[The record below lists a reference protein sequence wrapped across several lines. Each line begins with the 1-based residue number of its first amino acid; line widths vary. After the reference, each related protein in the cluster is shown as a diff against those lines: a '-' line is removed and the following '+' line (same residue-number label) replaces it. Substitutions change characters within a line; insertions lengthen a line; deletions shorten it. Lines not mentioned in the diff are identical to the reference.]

1 MSFLINY
8 PAVPV
13 VLLLVLFFA
22 ARWFMVP
29 DDLKRTEWV
38 LVASALTIPASALAQ
53 ATANS
58 LSRFRPLKY
67 DQFVYRFD
75 DLLGQPSFI
84 LGRIAEHHVGFKVLI
99 SVSYGLLPV
108 MIVATFAT
116 YLWLRTQAETIR
128 LVWAFLLNLFL
139 AVPLYLLFPVC
150 GPALAFSD
158 FPAHPPAHL
167 IPHLINL
174 SAAPNGVPSVHTSG
188 ALLVLWFLR
197 RWWWGACTGTIFLAL
212 TVLATLGS
220 GQHYAFDLFSAVPYT
235 FAVIGLSRLSLF
247 QPKSEQVAIPY
258 GA

>member
-1 MSFLINY
+1 MNFLINY

-29 DDLKRTEWV
+29 RDLRRTEWM
-38 LVASALTIPASALAQ
+38 LVACALTLPASGLAE
-53 ATANS
+53 AAANV

-67 DQFVYRFD
+67 DQFVYRLD

-84 LGRIAEHHVGFKVLI
+84 LGRLAEHHMGLKVLI
-99 SVSYGLLPV
+99 SVTYGLLPV

-116 YLWLRTQAETIR
+116 CLWLRTEAETLR
-128 LVWAFLLNLFL
+128 FARAFLLNLFL

-150 GPALAFSD
+150 GPAFAFSD
-158 FPAHPPAHL
+158 FPAHQPAHL
-167 IPHLINL
+167 VPHLIAL
-174 SAAPNGVPSVHTSG
+174 SAAPNGVPSVHTSS
-188 ALLVLWFLR
+188 ALLILWFLR
-197 RWWWGACTGTIFLAL
+197 RWWWGACTGIVFLAL
-212 TVLATLGS
+212 TILATLGS

-235 FAVIGLSRLSLF
+235 FAVIGLSGLSLF
-247 QPKSEQVAIPY
+247 EPKSEQIAITH